1 MRDLEP
7 TRAGRR
13 MLEPLEVDDDDG
25 QGAKPRSEGEQ
36 PDDRHRDRGPRCRL
50 GDWVAE
56 DQNEEENEERS
67 DAELGGGWTVSGE
80 ALQLHVGIL
89 ANAGRLSTHLLEF
102 EI

>member
-13 MLEPLEVDDDDG
+13 MLEPLEVENNDG
-25 QGAKPRSEGEQ
+25 QGAKPQPEGEE
-36 PDDRHRDRGPRCRL
+36 PDDRHRYGGPRCRL
-50 GDWVAE
+50 GDRIAE

-67 DAELGGGWTVSGE
+67 GAEVGGGWTLSGK
-80 ALQLHVGIL
+80 APQLHIGIL
-89 ANAGRLSTHLLEF
+89 AHAGRLSTHLLEF